1 MRVVVIASGEL
12 RRYLLDGQPERA
24 VELASGATLAD
35 LADVLGAQPED
46 ALLARR
52 GRDILRDHSTLVD
65 GDRVELF
72 APVGGG

>member
-1 MRVVVIASGEL
+1 MRVVVAATGEL
-12 RRYLLDGQPERA
+12 RRYLLGGEPERD

-35 LADVLGAQPED
+35 LADALGALPDD

-52 GRDILRDHSTLVD
+52 GRDILREHSTLVD

>member
-1 MRVVVIASGEL
+1 MQVIVAASGEL
-12 RRYLLDGQPERA
+12 RRALLAGEPERRI
-24 VELASGATLAD
+24 ELPADATLAD
-35 LADVLGAQPED
+35 LAAALGAHPDD

-52 GRDILRDHSTLVD
+52 GRDVLREHSRLAD

>member
-1 MRVVVIASGEL
+1 MRVVVVASGDL
-12 RRYLLDGQPERA
+12 RRVLLAGEPERM
-24 VELASGATLAD
+24 VELPGGATLAD
-35 LADVLGAQPED
+35 LASAVGAHPDD

-52 GRDILRDHSTLVD
+52 GRDILREHSPLVD

>member
-1 MRVVVIASGEL
+1 MHVVVAASGEL
-12 RRYLLDGQPERA
+12 RRYLLSGAPERT
-24 VELASGATLAD
+24 VELTSGATLAD
-35 LADVLGAQPED
+35 LADALGAHPDD

-52 GRDILRDHSTLVD
+52 GPDLLREHSALAD